1 MSRKNNGGTI
11 AIIVTIVLT
20 GGLIYLGLSKQKAAG
35 PVSSAASSSADSAA
49 SHHGAASGPASNLD
63 NLIGKPAPDFSLT
76 DHGGRTYSL
85 ASLKGKN
92 VVLFFNEGMM
102 CYPACWNQIASL
114 GADDRFK
121 DQDIV
126 ALSVVVDS
134 KKEWDE
140 AVSQMPEL
148 AQATVVHDNGGKVS
162 SAYGVLTTKSSMHYG
177 QLPGHTYIVIDGNG
191 VIRHVY
197 DDPNMAI
204 HNDQL
209 VDELKKLLS

>member
-1 MSRKNNGGTI
+1 MSRNNNGGII

-20 GGLIYLGLSKQKAAG
+20 GGLIYLGISNQKTNAT
-35 PVSSAASSSADSAA
+35 ASSSAATDDMAGM
-49 SHHGAASGPASNLD
+49 HGGASGPTSNLD
-63 NLIGKPAPDFSLT
+63 GLIGKPAPDFSLA
-76 DHGGRTYSL
+76 DHNGKTYSL
-85 ASLKGKN
+85 TDLKGKE

-121 DQDIV
+121 GNDIV

-148 AQATVVHDNGGKVS
+148 AQATVVHDDGGTVS
-162 SAYGVLTTKSSMHYG
+162 SKYGVLKTKSSMHYG

-191 VIRHVY
+191 IIRHVY

-209 VDELKKLLS
+209 VDELKKLSV

>member
-1 MSRKNNGGTI
+1 MSRNNKGGTI

-20 GGLIYLGLSKQKAAG
+20 GGLIYLGLSNQKAAG
-35 PVSSAASSSADSAA
+35 PVSSAASSAA
-49 SHHGAASGPASNLD
+49 AGTAGHHGGASGPTSNLD
-63 NLIGKPAPDFSLT
+63 GLVGKTAPDFSLT
-76 DHGGRTYSL
+76 DHDGKTYSL
-85 ASLKGKN
+85 ASLKGKK

-121 DQDIV
+121 GDDVV

-134 KKEWDE
+134 AKEWNQAIE
-140 AVSQMPEL
+140 QMPEL
-148 AQATVVHDNGGKVS
+148 RAATVVHDNGAKAS

-177 QLPGHTYIVIDGNG
+177 QLPGHTYVVIDGNG

-204 HNDQL
+204 HNDTI
-209 VDELKKLLS
+209 VAELGKI

>member
-1 MSRKNNGGTI
+1 MSRNNNGGII
-11 AIIVTIVLT
+11 AIIITIVLT
-20 GGLIYLGLSKQKAAG
+20 GGLIYLGLSNQKTGAAG
-35 PVSSAASSSADSAA
+35 SSGADDGMAG
-49 SHHGAASGPASNLD
+49 HHNTASGPTSNLD
-63 NLIGKPAPDFSLT
+63 GLVGKPAPDFSLA
-76 DHGGRTYSL
+76 DHNGKTYSL
-85 ASLKGKN
+85 ADLKGKE

-114 GADDRFK
+114 GSDDRFK
-121 DQDIV
+121 GSDVV

-134 KKEWDE
+134 AKEWDQ
-140 AVSQMPEL
+140 AIQQMPEL
-148 AQATVVHDNGGKVS
+148 AAATVVHDNGGKIS

-191 VIRHVY
+191 IIRHVL

-209 VDELKKLLS
+209 VDELKKLPV

>member
-1 MSRKNNGGTI
+1 MSRNNNGGII

-20 GGLIYLGLSKQKAAG
+20 GGLIYLGISNQKTNAT
-35 PVSSAASSSADSAA
+35 ASSSAITDDMAGM
-49 SHHGAASGPASNLD
+49 HGGASGPTSNLD
-63 NLIGKPAPDFSLT
+63 DLIGKPAPDFALADHNGKTYSLT
-76 DHGGRTYSL
+76 D
-85 ASLKGKN
+85 LKGKE

-121 DQDIV
+121 GQDIV

-148 AQATVVHDNGGKVS
+148 AAATVVHDNGGKAS

-177 QLPGHTYIVIDGNG
+177 QLPGHTYVVIDGNG

-209 VDELKKLLS
+209 VDELKKLSI

>member
-35 PVSSAASSSADSAA
+35 PVSSASSSADSAA

-76 DHGGRTYSL
+76 DHSGRTYSL

-121 DQDIV
+121 ADGVV

-134 KKEWDE
+134 AKEWNQ
-140 AVSQMPEL
+140 AIQQMPEL
-148 AQATVVHDNGGKVS
+148 AAATVVHDTGGKAS

-177 QLPGHTYIVIDGNG
+177 QLPGHTYVVIDGNG
-191 VIRHVY
+191 IIRHVY

-204 HNDQL
+204 HNDTL
-209 VDELKKLLS
+209 VNEFKRLSI